1 MLIVCW
7 DHHSDSPENTGTFDG
22 ELMLSLLIRF
32 RLWGVGIGLLLTP
45 DLQ

>member
-1 MLIVCW
+1 MFYW
-7 DHHSDSPENTGTFDG
+7 DHHSDSPENAVTLDG

-32 RLWGVGIGLLLTP
+32 RLWGVGISLLLTL